1 LRQDFAVSHS
11 VSQVVIIRPLKKEKF
26 TMPFQTQAIHPCQL
40 ILTQQLNNHGAR
52 YIQVRKYE
60 QAIATLTKALNLW
73 EQVAVDDTCA
83 CGRCSL
89 DECILHTTRQ
99 DSPFP
104 TDGASFK
111 SFNDAT
117 QFCEDMVDSEDRFIY
132 RRPIYA
138 SQKFMQQ
145 GHSPGVS
152 LSLIIVLNLAMAH
165 HLSAMQ
171 NQNCRRR
178 LQKALQLYERVYH
191 LKMEAENI
199 CSPHAT
205 LIITNNVGEI
215 HRALENQSKHAM
227 CLQHLLSTM
236 MYMIDCKIP
245 VSTMRLEGFVRNTSQ
260 LILNDNCTGA
270 A

>member
-1 LRQDFAVSHS
+1 
-11 VSQVVIIRPLKKEKF
+11 LKKEKF
-26 TMPFQTQAIHPCQL
+26 TMPFQTQAVHPGQL

-52 YIQVRKYE
+52 YIQVGNYE
-60 QAIATLTKALNLW
+60 QAIATLVKALKLW
-73 EQVAVDDTCA
+73 EQVAVDDTCT
-83 CGRCSL
+83 CGSCSL

-104 TDGASFK
+104 ADGASFK
-111 SFNDAT
+111 SFSHAT
-117 QFCEDMVDSEDRFIY
+117 QLCEDMVDSEDRFIY

-138 SQKFMQQ
+138 SPKFMQQ
-145 GHSPGVS
+145 GHSPGMT
-152 LSLIIVLNLAMAH
+152 LSLIIILNLAMAH

-178 LQKALQLYERVYH
+178 LQKALQLYELAHR
-191 LKMEAENI
+191 LQMEKEDI
-199 CSPHAT
+199 CSPRAT
-205 LIITNNVGEI
+205 MIIANNVGEI
-215 HRALENQSKHAM
+215 HRAVDNQSKHAM

-245 VSTMRLEGFVRNTSQ
+245 VSTVELEGFVRNTSQ
-260 LILNDNCTGA
+260 LILNNNCAGA